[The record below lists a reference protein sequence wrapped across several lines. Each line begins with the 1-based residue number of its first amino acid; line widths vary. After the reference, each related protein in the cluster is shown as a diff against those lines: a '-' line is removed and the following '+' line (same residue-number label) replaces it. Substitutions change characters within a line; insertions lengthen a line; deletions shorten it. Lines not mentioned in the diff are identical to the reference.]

1 MCVGP
6 IAALPL
12 STIFQ
17 GLGAVVGVVGT
28 LASASAQSA
37 AAQASADQNERNRVI
52 AQRNAEDSR
61 SRGVVAEQDQQL
73 RTRARLGM
81 QKNAL
86 SERNIALNTG
96 SALDILGDTAMFGKL
111 DALTTRTNFEREAIS
126 YEAQGMNFSAQAE
139 MDRMEARNA
148 ARAGGINA
156 FSTAL
161 GGMAS
166 MAQSSQRR
174 RMSL

>member
-1 MCVGP
+1 MCITG
-6 IAALPL
+6 LE
-12 STIFQ
+12 TIGLAGLLQ
-17 GLGAVVGVVGT
+17 GAGAVAGVVGT

-37 AAQASADQNERNRVI
+37 AAQSAADQNERNAII

-61 SRGVVAEQDQQL
+61 QRGVAQEQEQQL
-73 RTRARLGM
+73 RTRARVGM
-81 QKNAL
+81 QKNVL

-111 DALTTRTNFEREAIS
+111 DALTTRGNFEREAIS
-126 YEAQGMNFSAQAE
+126 YEGQQMNFNAQAE

-148 ARAGGINA
+148 MTAGGISA

-161 GGMAS
+161 GSAGS
-166 MAQSSQRR
+166 IAQNSQRR